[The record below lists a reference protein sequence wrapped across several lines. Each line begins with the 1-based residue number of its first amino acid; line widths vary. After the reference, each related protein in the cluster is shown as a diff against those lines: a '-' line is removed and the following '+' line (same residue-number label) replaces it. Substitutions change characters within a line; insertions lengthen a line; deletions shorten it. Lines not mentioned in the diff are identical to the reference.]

1 MTKLNQAI
9 LDMIIN
15 SEGHLTAEEA
25 FLLAKKKQVN
35 VSMASIY
42 RILSKL
48 AEEGYIKKISI
59 PGGADIFDKT
69 LENHEHLVCK
79 VCGKVKD
86 IHIDNLNKL
95 LTKETGLKE
104 IDNYSLCIDY
114 VCEDCKKK
122 GKNK

>member
-1 MTKLNQAI
+1 MTKLNQTI
-9 LDMIIN
+9 LDMILN
-15 SEGHLTAEEA
+15 SDGHLTAEEA
-25 FLLAKKKQVN
+25 FLLAKEKKIN

-95 LTKETGLKE
+95 LIKETGLKE
-104 IDNYSLCIDY
+104 IDSYSLCIDY
-114 VCEDCKKK
+114 VCEDCKKRI
-122 GKNK
+122 NN